1 MFLVTLVSDVIQLLT
16 LLIVVRALLTWIPS
30 VDYGHPLIRLIIRV
44 TDPIL
49 EPVRRLLPP
58 LGGFDLS
65 PIVAILLL
73 QLVGELLVRLLL
85 AAVPGV

>member
-49 EPVRRLLPP
+49 EPVRRVLPP

-65 PIVAILLL
+65 PIVAIVLL

-85 AAVPGV
+85 AAAPGL